1 MKILPKN
8 LKNYGTLIRKLLKN
22 GMSGIY
28 GPHQTLLIHRPF
40 QLDPSPSLHCT
51 NVTPIL
57 L

>member
-28 GPHQTLLIHRPF
+28 GPHNKFSSARP
-40 QLDPSPSLHCT
+40 
-51 NVTPIL
+51 
-57 L
+57 